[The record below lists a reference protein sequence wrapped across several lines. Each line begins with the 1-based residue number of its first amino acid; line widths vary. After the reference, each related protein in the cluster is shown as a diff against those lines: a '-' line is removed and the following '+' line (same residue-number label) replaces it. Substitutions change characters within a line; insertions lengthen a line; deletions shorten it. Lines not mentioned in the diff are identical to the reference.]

1 MNMTLIINNILEI
14 LATFSYF
21 FTSIIFYREKIG
33 KDTIMGID
41 NVPLIQIGLSFSIIL
56 TFIYIFY

>member
-33 KDTIMGID
+33 KDTTMGID